1 MDCQVEVHYWNFKI
15 FNSETAFNMVLQVQ
29 EITLKTMHPV
39 TVEQQNEQTTDT
51 NPTFKHP
58 TSPTTNNNMDCQ
70 IRQVTLLINLAN
82 NACISNEDKE
92 KKNYKLA
99 IKEDMDYSNTHVY
112 VQVQVQGYGILQF
125 YLVQKAWESNIY
137 KK

>member
-1 MDCQVEVHYWNFKI
+1 M
-15 FNSETAFNMVLQVQ
+15 
-29 EITLKTMHPV
+29 
-39 TVEQQNEQTTDT
+39 
-51 NPTFKHP
+51 
-58 TSPTTNNNMDCQ
+58 
-70 IRQVTLLINLAN
+70 INLAN